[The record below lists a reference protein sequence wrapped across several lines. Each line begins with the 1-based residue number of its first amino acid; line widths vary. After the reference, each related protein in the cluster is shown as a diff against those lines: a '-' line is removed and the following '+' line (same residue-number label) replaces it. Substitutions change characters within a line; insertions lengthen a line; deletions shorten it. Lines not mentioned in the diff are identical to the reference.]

1 MKSKTNLITILVFTA
16 ACVAAAGQA
25 ELRGELSGISEIDLR
40 YHVGKVDEAYI
51 MLLDRH
57 GISNYPQWRENFSG
71 HVLGFGV
78 RSERKRLEEAD
89 LARVK
94 EILLDEASFAGEEK
108 MCISQGDCALL
119 MRSPIGEV
127 LVMFELWCGRIYMR
141 VETRLSGSFYG
152 HIDPVAPEFQ
162 KMVLEYFEDDEYFRD
177 LVNKSKK

>member
-1 MKSKTNLITILVFTA
+1 MSAKFSLLKTEKIPLRSKRTRSNNA
-16 ACVAAAGQA
+16 W
-25 ELRGELSGISEIDLR
+25 
-40 YHVGKVDEAYI
+40 HN
-51 MLLDRH
+51 

-108 MCISQGDCALL
+108 MCVGQGDCALL

-127 LVMFELWCGRIYMR
+127 LVMFELWRREYQ
-141 VETRLSGSFYG
+141 GS
-152 HIDPVAPEFQ
+152 
-162 KMVLEYFEDDEYFRD
+162 M
-177 LVNKSKK
+177 